1 MARLPHAYPFR
12 FLDHE
17 DLSRPLHTAFT
28 AGAAFQRSGRTPAWI
43 LLEAM
48 AQAAGLAAFSREDS
62 GGMVLQVQR
71 FRCPRP
77 PEPGQRLALSAEV
90 LQRMGP
96 VVRVKVLARRGAKI
110 AARAVLTLR
119 EVPP

>member
-17 DLSRPLHTAFT
+17 DATRPLEAAFT
-28 AGAAFQRSGRTPAWI
+28 AGAAFQRSGRAPAWT

-77 PEPGQRLALSAEV
+77 PYPGDRLALSAQV

-96 VVRVKVLARRGAKI
+96 VVRVKVLARRGERLV
-110 AARAVLTLR
+110 ARAVVTLR
-119 EVPP
+119 EVSP